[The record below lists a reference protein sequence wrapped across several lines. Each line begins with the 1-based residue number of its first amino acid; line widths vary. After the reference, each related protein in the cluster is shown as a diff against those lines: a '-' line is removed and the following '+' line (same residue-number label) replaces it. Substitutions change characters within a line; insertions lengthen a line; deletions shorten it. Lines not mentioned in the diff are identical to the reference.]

1 MARIGFIGLGNM
13 GLPMARNLAK
23 AGHEVVGFDV
33 VPAACTAAD
42 EAGLQVAGEA
52 RGVLQGAEAVIT
64 MLPAG
69 EHVRSVYL
77 GAASPEDQGL
87 LAGAVDRTLFI
98 DRPTILV
105 ARYIAVHVEIGEAR
119 CG

>member
-42 EAGLQVAGEA
+42 EAGLQVDGEA

-64 MLPAG
+64 MLAAG
-69 EHVRSVYL
+69 EHVRSGYL
-77 GAASPEDQGL
+77 GAARSEEHTSELQSLMSISYDVFCWKKKKNKKTQ
-87 LAGAVDRTLFI
+87 
-98 DRPTILV
+98 
-105 ARYIAVHVEIGEAR
+105 
-119 CG
+119 